1 MAHDHGA
8 ATDARTAP
16 VAVWQVLGAL
26 RGEELQKWRLAPI
39 ENKVSAEE
47 RGATELP
54 YPFGWFVACYSDE
67 LAVGE
72 VRPLRYFGRELVAWR
87 GEDGQARVIDA
98 YCRHLGAHMGY
109 GGKVHGNQL
118 ECPFHAWRYDETGA
132 VNEIPYSRSIPPQA
146 KRPCGG
152 WTTAEANGFVWI
164 WYHPSGE
171 PPKWE
176 LEVFPEVGDPNWT
189 PFDRYE
195 WLVHAPLQFMAENA
209 ADSAHFKYVH
219 GTATYPDANLSFEGH
234 RRTGLVRA
242 KMGTPKGEVDGEIA
256 NASIG
261 PGQAW
266 TRFRGISETLLVA
279 GTTPV
284 DRDLVRVRFAF
295 TQPRAEAEGPMAGLA
310 RALIRD
316 IVKQFDQ
323 DKVIWDRQRFVER
336 ALICE
341 GDGPIGDFRRWYYQF
356 YAEWAEGPGGRRTP
370 PAREPLQQVG

>member
-67 LAVGE
+67 LAVSE

-176 LEVFPEVGDPNWT
+176 LEVFPEVGDPDWT

-219 GTATYPDANLSFEGH
+219 GTATYPDANLGFEGH